1 MSAIKRIAI
10 IILCIL
16 IAFPLLYAFSMSFFS
31 PSDFTDSYAHFL
43 PGKLGF
49 SNYRKAFST
58 RLFGRYIL
66 NSALTSVL
74 SMALRVAVSVSASF
88 AFSHLAFRG
97 RKALLIILLSTLFIP
112 QDANLYQ
119 NYTTIARLS
128 LLDTYLG
135 IILPGIFSAS
145 AMLLMVSSCAMLDKD
160 IYAAAQIDGSGDIRY
175 IASILVHMIKPTL
188 ITVAL
193 QAFIGSFNSYLWP
206 LLVTNKPRMR
216 TIQIAL
222 TMLGFAEEGAY
233 GAQFASIMVI
243 TLPFVAL
250 IAAGR
255 KQIMKSLSETR
266 MH

>member
-1 MSAIKRIAI
+1 
-10 IILCIL
+10 
-16 IAFPLLYAFSMSFFS
+16 
-31 PSDFTDSYAHFL
+31 
-43 PGKLGF
+43 
-49 SNYRKAFST
+49 
-58 RLFGRYIL
+58 
-66 NSALTSVL
+66 
-74 SMALRVAVSVSASF
+74 
-88 AFSHLAFRG
+88 
-97 RKALLIILLSTLFIP
+97 
-112 QDANLYQ
+112 
-119 NYTTIARLS
+119 
-128 LLDTYLG
+128 
-135 IILPGIFSAS
+135 
-145 AMLLMVSSCAMLDKD
+145 
-160 IYAAAQIDGSGDIRY
+160 
-175 IASILVHMIKPTL
+175 MIKPTL

-266 MH
+266 IH